1 LYFQGYFGVAEQ
13 MKKILGLL
21 LVILTSFQLNPARVF
36 DPYTQKIVGTSVVFD
51 MTPIP
56 AGTFWMGSAD
66 PSFPDQQPL
75 HAVQLD
81 AFWMGTHEVTWEA
94 FELFLDK
101 QYEQTITEGGVPARV
116 DALSRPSLP
125 NLDMTF
131 GMGKE
136 GKPAVGMTQYG
147 ALQYCHWLYLKTGI
161 FYRLPTEAEW
171 EYAARAGS
179 KDRFFFGSDPT
190 GLEDYAWFATNS
202 KGSTQVVGTKKPN
215 PWGLHDIY
223 GNVTEWTIDQYAPDF
238 YGKSA
243 DINPINRATKLYP
256 HALRGGNFAST
267 ATSLG
272 SSFREQSSPMWKR
285 IDPQIPKSQWWF
297 PEAPFVGMRL
307 VRPLIPPTPE
317 EIYAYYTQAPI
328 VDY

>member
-1 LYFQGYFGVAEQ
+1 
-13 MKKILGLL
+13 
-21 LVILTSFQLNPARVF
+21 
-36 DPYTQKIVGTSVVFD
+36 
-51 MTPIP
+51 
-56 AGTFWMGSAD
+56 
-66 PSFPDQQPL
+66 
-75 HAVQLD
+75 
-81 AFWMGTHEVTWEA
+81 
-94 FELFLDK
+94 
-101 QYEQTITEGGVPARV
+101 
-116 DALSRPSLP
+116 
-125 NLDMTF
+125 MTF

-202 KGSTQVVGTKKPN
+202 KGSTQGVGTKKPN

-243 DINPINRATKLYP
+243 DTNPINRATKLYP

-272 SSFREQSSPMWKR
+272 SSFREQSSHMCKR
-285 IDPQIPKSQWWF
+285 IDPHITYEKKPFSPRFCKDLSPTDWRSSRTLIFDPWSLCRSPKSPQ
-297 PEAPFVGMRL
+297 VGRDWL
-307 VRPLIPPTPE
+307 WR
-317 EIYAYYTQAPI
+317 
-328 VDY
+328 

>member
-1 LYFQGYFGVAEQ
+1 MYFYGHVATAAQ
-13 MKKILGLL
+13 MKKILGLF
-21 LVILTSFQLNPARVF
+21 LVILTSSQLNPARVF
-36 DPYTQKIVGTSVVFD
+36 DPYTQKIGGTPVSFD

-56 AGTFWMGSAD
+56 AGNFWMGSED

-101 QYEQTITEGGVPARV
+101 QYEQAITEGGVPARV

-125 NLDMTF
+125 YLDMTF

-147 ALQYCHWLYLKTGI
+147 ALQFCHWLYLKTGI

-179 KDRFFFGSDPT
+179 NDRFFFGNDAAA
-190 GLEDYAWFATNS
+190 LEEYAWFAANS
-202 KGSTQVVGTKKPN
+202 KGSTQVVGTKKSN
-215 PWGLHDIY
+215 PWELHDIY
-223 GNVTEWTIDQYAPDF
+223 GNVAEWVIDQYSPDF
-238 YGKSA
+238 YGKSTA
-243 DINPINRATKLYP
+243 TNPVNRGTKLYP
-256 HALRGGNFAST
+256 HVLRGGSFASSG
-267 ATSLG
+267 ATLRST
-272 SSFREQSSPMWKR
+272 FRDRSDPAWKR

-307 VRPLIPPTPE
+307 VRPLIPPAPE